1 MSSRE
6 VCEFTYKGVSF
17 SVIQG
22 NIIDEIVDV
31 GVSPSNEGLS
41 PGPGAAGAIM
51 LKAGYEIVNECKEYI
66 ENNGRVSTTNII
78 KTSAGGLPWK
88 AIFHA
93 VGPVYRTGNNWEE
106 KSLEITILNCF
117 LEASKINACSM
128 VMPAISAGNF
138 GFPKKLCAK
147 IIIKTAKNWA
157 DTCNQRQNTLK
168 VIRFIGLNFEIV
180 HAFDSELQEFRS
192 NPSGYGKNEK
202 KEIEGTKGGEQS
214 YRTKC
219 CEIF

>member
-6 VCEFTYKGVSF
+6 VCEFTYKGISF

-22 NIIDEIVDV
+22 NIADEIVDV

-41 PGPGAAGAIM
+41 PGSGAAGAIV
-51 LKAGYEIVNECKEYI
+51 LKGGYEIVNQCKEFI
-66 ENNGRVSTTNII
+66 ENNGRVSTTNVI
-78 KTSAGGLPWK
+78 KTDAGALPWK
-88 AIFHA
+88 AILHA
-93 VGPVYRTGNNWEE
+93 IGPVYRTGNNWEE
-106 KSLEITILNCF
+106 KLLEKTILNCF
-117 LEASKINACSM
+117 IEAGKINASSM
-128 VMPAISAGNF
+128 AMPAISSGNF

-157 DTCNQRQNTLK
+157 DSCDQRRNTLK
-168 VIRFIGLNFEIV
+168 IIRFIVLHFESV
-180 HAFDSELQEFRS
+180 YAFETELQEFKR
-192 NPSGYGKNEK
+192 NPSGYGQNE
-202 KEIEGTKGGEQS
+202 GNNFVGVKGGEQS